1 MRFYSRHKIRRQEFL
16 RLLFV
21 PSTSS
26 FLSSTSS
33 FLFLSISK
41 RKLGTNSM
49 ISNEKKWFVRVSS
62 FNAIEF
68 IPFHLL
74 LHGSSSGRWC
84 AKTRPSQ
91 NQIIFAIL
99 IDLNDIQG
107 AISRRDTANRIQ
119 GILIVDEI
127 RHVAASQIFCC
138 AAFD

>member
-1 MRFYSRHKIRRQEFL
+1 MRFYSRHKIRRKEFL
-16 RLLFV
+16 QLLFV
-21 PSTSS
+21 PSTSFFPVS
-26 FLSSTSS
+26 F
-33 FLFLSISK
+33 FLFRSESSA
-41 RKLGTNSM
+41 RTNST
-49 ISNEKKWFVRVSS
+49 ISSEKNGSPEFQVSTQV
-62 FNAIEF
+62 EF

-74 LHGSSSGRWC
+74 LHSSSSGRRC